1 MFRYAISSLSV
12 IVTAMADDVVMCWAP
27 ECAELLPPSKS
38 GRPRRYHSP
47 ACKMRA
53 MRRNGGTA
61 PDTPYPPFAAPPAPK
76 LDTVESRGVT
86 VKARRQAKPTGRRT
100 NPPRGAAVS
109 PEAAAPLPESP
120 GAGGSRPSAVGAG
133 PAVGPTPPAPG
144 YPESSAED
152 LDPRAPTV
160 PVQIKPHPMV
170 EAYRADLEK
179 LGALQSREGQK
190 VLEMAGKL
198 VSSAASPAASANL
211 SKELDRLMAELEAKA
226 QPQGETDA
234 FNVIR
239 ERTLRKLGVVGVQ
252 VKLP

>member
-1 MFRYAISSLSV
+1 
-12 IVTAMADDVVMCWAP
+12 
-27 ECAELLPPSKS
+27 
-38 GRPRRYHSP
+38 
-47 ACKMRA
+47 
-53 MRRNGGTA
+53 
-61 PDTPYPPFAAPPAPK
+61 
-76 LDTVESRGVT
+76 
-86 VKARRQAKPTGRRT
+86 
-100 NPPRGAAVS
+100 
-109 PEAAAPLPESP
+109 
-120 GAGGSRPSAVGAG
+120 
-133 PAVGPTPPAPG
+133 
-144 YPESSAED
+144 
-152 LDPRAPTV
+152 
-160 PVQIKPHPMV
+160 MV

>member
-1 MFRYAISSLSV
+1 M
-12 IVTAMADDVVMCWAP
+12 P
-27 ECAELLPPSKS
+27 GP
-38 GRPRRYHSP
+38 
-47 ACKMRA
+47 
-53 MRRNGGTA
+53 
-61 PDTPYPPFAAPPAPK
+61 
-76 LDTVESRGVT
+76 
-86 VKARRQAKPTGRRT
+86 AKPSAFELSLIW
-100 NPPRGAAVS
+100 RGAAAS
-109 PEAAAPLPESP
+109 GDTAAPLPESP

-152 LDPRAPTV
+152 LDPRASTV
-160 PVQIKPHPMV
+160 PVPIKPHPMV
-170 EAYRADLEK
+170 EAYRMDLEK